1 MGGLQGPSLL
11 KVRTRPAHPKLTE
24 TGSSS
29 RMGGS
34 EGRDGGTLSDKLPA
48 EGVFGARIVGIDGG
62 GQPPRRVQGSTGTH
76 GFVDLAGGPAPILVV
91 PEAPRVVAAHPPRA
105 ESTADMRDW

>member
-48 EGVFGARIVGIDGG
+48 EVVFGARLVGVDGC
-62 GQPPRRVQGSTGTH
+62 GQPPRRVQGSKGAH
-76 GFVDLAGGPAPILVV
+76 GFVDLEGAPAPVLV
-91 PEAPRVVAAHPPRA
+91 EHVVHVVVIGYRPC
-105 ESTADMRDW
+105 SGT